1 MKSLYKKANT
11 KYSTVADPT
20 KPFHPVNNPDG
31 YFPQTTKAD
40 SLALYNN
47 ALLKEKYYKDNPDY
61 VEDKPDIYSTD
72 FRGNSFRD
80 RIIRQVMSPSLPVSV
95 NPVVNQDLIN
105 DIKARAISQGKP
117 LSGTEETAMQNK
129 LGETRFGL
137 VPGTNL
143 YQFGDILY
151 STIDDIYNPLAPPI
165 YLHPHIKPQ
174 GSQAYSSSKF
184 GDRTEVPYYDPIAIA
199 PLSILNDEQLRQRIE
214 KYGKNSVT
222 ESIYTRLNR
231 NQDIKP
237 IPTLDSN
244 VYLTSEQPTHK
255 AQFVKNEYNPVKG
268 KNLYIQFKDPN
279 QSTRTSQELIRF
291 GDWGTFSEFNDA
303 LQNAGKMFKNSS
315 ANQAKTQGSSS
326 YGGTT
331 KEEAM
336 EIYKKYTTPKSSYRT
351 GGVFKDPPPSPI
363 PSGVNVFATSN
374 SIYKAPGNPP
384 RKEITYIHQPD
395 KFVDHDNDELT
406 PDIPGESY
414 MLKRTI
420 TPYTRKKDIKRYTQ
434 QPTDPRQVNFL
445 SNYAGAIDGNPASLD
460 FKYPTSVPF
469 KGEKHWNIDRFVI
482 EPQFNT
488 DFTGHTGDYY
498 GPRVKANTNFDQM
511 KANTLADMY
520 KYYMLQNDGMRGKSF
535 RQAKRFMRRE
545 INPKIQGAFLNNYLN
560 NPLNKE
566 SDQFSH
572 LTTFADYN
580 RLKQADNQA
589 MNDYVFGKR
598 SPSYHRD
605 PYTEDELKDIS
616 MDYFRNYRNMSN
628 RDAKKLWVNWKDE
641 SQKNREIIYKQYSS
655 PEALGY
661 FPEASKKI
669 KEFWFPEKEKQPEY
683 YKGGLIKRADG
694 SYSQRGLWDN
704 IRANRG
710 SGKEP
715 TKQMLEQEKKI
726 KAKYSE
732 GGITSLKDLDPKT
745 MKKYIADLK
754 NQENDAKKGYTNS
767 RWYPHASVEGGSDTI
782 AYGHKILP
790 NEDFSKGLSDYEA
803 EQLLQRDVL
812 VHQANA
818 KKQIDNKYGEGTFN
832 SLPQDRQMLLVDY
845 DYNLGSLSKFPNF
858 VDAAVKGNNEKML
871 KEYVRYSG
879 GKPLKKRNDWSLNV
893 INNMSQP
900 VYSRIP
906 PPDNLFKHL
915 SLPVDN
921 LIIKKTI
928 L

>member
-374 SIYKAPGNPP
+374 SIYRTPNNTTANKPVEYNPVYKSLAEKNFTKQELNAINNKKPDVLKQDKSAPKPVGIPFDQIQLALDAGQFVPP
-384 RKEITYIHQPD
+384 IATGAYFASLPFTTYD
-395 KFVDHDNDELT
+395 V
-406 PDIPGESY
+406 G
-414 MLKRTI
+414 
-420 TPYTRKKDIKRYTQ
+420 KDLYE
-434 QPTDPRQVNFL
+434 
-445 SNYAGAIDGNPASLD
+445 SNY
-460 FKYPTSVPF
+460 
-469 KGEKHWNIDRFVI
+469 
-482 EPQFNT
+482 
-488 DFTGHTGDYY
+488 
-498 GPRVKANTNFDQM
+498 
-511 KANTLADMY
+511 
-520 KYYMLQNDGMRGKSF
+520 
-535 RQAKRFMRRE
+535 
-545 INPKIQGAFLNNYLN
+545 
-560 NPLNKE
+560 
-566 SDQFSH
+566 
-572 LTTFADYN
+572 
-580 RLKQADNQA
+580 KQAGLD
-589 MNDYVFGKR
+589 
-598 SPSYHRD
+598 
-605 PYTEDELKDIS
+605 
-616 MDYFRNYRNMSN
+616 
-628 RDAKKLWVNWKDE
+628 
-641 SQKNREIIYKQYSS
+641 
-655 PEALGY
+655 ALGY
-661 FPEASKKI
+661 IPAFKAFMYGAKGNKMLDTTSKLAKQLKKVNTITNVTNTANDANKSSYQTGGLFKKKNNNSITPNPLYKSNEDYVYNAWRKSLPENLRNESKGYNLRGAW
-669 KEFWFPEKEKQPEY
+669 EAGLEPEY
-683 YKGGLIKRADG
+683 VTDDMAFHLSSRNPNTGEILKSPGHQSYDMAIEGDIKAGYVPMIDLKTGKIYTINNSIDPLTEGPFKNVFAKGGQMIKRADG

-704 IRANRG
+704 IRANKG
-710 SGKEP
+710 SGKKP